1 MHDYAGHLAIVAGAG
16 LAACALS
23 LAIGFDRQSKTTP
36 SDEAAVVV
44 TLPQRP
50 SGAAIK
56 VSAPQQ
62 PTAAASR
69 DSKGSL
75 AQQLQSELKRVGCY
89 DGEINGVWTTST
101 RFAMQIFTERVNAKL
116 PIDKPDAILLALVQ
130 GHQERVCAASCG
142 VGQTPRSDGRC
153 VPEAVL
159 AKASDKPEPAEI
171 GSAKTTS
178 SPGAGLPAAAVV
190 APRLAA
196 PPTEVVRAAEPAKV
210 DPKPTAPN
218 AVVQPPPGPAPVQEP
233 PAHDAP
239 TERQR
244 AAAHQGGPVPS
255 VGVYE
260 RRLRR
265 FSRSVQS
272 KQMAYARS
280 LFRNLQR
287 AVKTSLPLP

>member
-36 SDEAAVVV
+36 SDETAVVV
-44 TLPQRP
+44 ALPQRP
-50 SGAAIK
+50 SAAVIK
-56 VSAPQQ
+56 ASAPQQ
-62 PTAAASR
+62 PPVAASR
-69 DSKGSL
+69 DNKGSL

-101 RFAMQIFTERVNAKL
+101 RFAMQTFTERVNAKL
-116 PIDKPDAILLALVQ
+116 PIDKPDPILLALVQ
-130 GHQERVCAASCG
+130 GHQERVCAASCSA
-142 VGQTPRSDGRC
+142 GQAPRSDGRC
-153 VPEAVL
+153 MPEAVL
-159 AKASDKPEPAEI
+159 AKASDKPETAEI

-178 SPGAGLPAAAVV
+178 SPGAGAPAAAI
-190 APRLAA
+190 APRLVS
-196 PPTEVVRAAEPAKV
+196 PPTEVTRAAEPAKL

-218 AVVQPPPGPAPVQEP
+218 TVVQPPPGPAPVP
-233 PAHDAP
+233 GPHAPA
-239 TERQR
+239 ERQR
-244 AAAHQGGPVPS
+244 TTAAHQGGPIPS

-260 RRLRR
+260 RRLKR

-272 KQMAYARS
+272 QQMAYARS